1 MKVTEQSKT
10 MNDKPGHDMMDVE
23 QEFVND
29 LVIGIDDT
37 INEVITMVKNGYE
50 LSVDTWLDQTL
61 EYGQQRKWKYIWK
74 KTND

>member
-1 MKVTEQSKT
+1 
-10 MNDKPGHDMMDVE
+10 MMDAE
-23 QEFVND
+23 QEFVEA

-50 LSVDTWLDQTL
+50 LSVNTWLDRTL
-61 EYGQQRKWKYIWK
+61 EYGQQRKWEYIWK

>member
-1 MKVTEQSKT
+1 MEQSKT

-23 QEFVND
+23 QELVKD
-29 LVIGIDDT
+29 IVIGIDDT
-37 INEVITMVKNGYE
+37 INEVITMVRNGYE

-61 EYGQQRKWKYIWK
+61 EYGQQRKWKYMWE

>member
-1 MKVTEQSKT
+1 
-10 MNDKPGHDMMDVE
+10 MNDKPGHDMVDVE
-23 QEFVND
+23 QELIKD
-29 LVIGIDDT
+29 IVIGIDDT

-50 LSVDTWLDQTL
+50 LSVDTWLDPTL

>member
-1 MKVTEQSKT
+1 
-10 MNDKPGHDMMDVE
+10 MMDVE
-23 QEFVND
+23 QEFVEA

-50 LSVDTWLDQTL
+50 LSVNTWLDRTL

>member
-1 MKVTEQSKT
+1 

-23 QEFVND
+23 QELVKNI
-29 LVIGIDDT
+29 VIGIDDT
-37 INEVITMVKNGYE
+37 ISEVLTMVKNGHD
-50 LSVDTWLDQTL
+50 LSVDTWLDPTL

>member
-1 MKVTEQSKT
+1 

-23 QEFVND
+23 QELVKNI
-29 LVIGIDDT
+29 VIGIDDT

-61 EYGQQRKWKYIWK
+61 E
-74 KTND
+74 

>member
-1 MKVTEQSKT
+1 

-23 QEFVND
+23 QELVKNI
-29 LVIGIDDT
+29 VIGIDDT
-37 INEVITMVKNGYE
+37 ISEVITMVKNGYE
-50 LSVDTWLDQTL
+50 LSVDTWLDPTL

>member
-1 MKVTEQSKT
+1 MKVTEQYKT
-10 MNDKPGHDMMDVE
+10 MNYKSGHDMIDVE
-23 QEFVND
+23 QEFVNA

>member
-1 MKVTEQSKT
+1 MSVTEQSKT

-23 QEFVND
+23 QELVKNI
-29 LVIGIDDT
+29 VIGIDDT
-37 INEVITMVKNGYE
+37 ISEVITMVKNGYE
-50 LSVDTWLDQTL
+50 LSVDTWLDPTL

>member
-1 MKVTEQSKT
+1 MSVTEQSKT

-23 QEFVND
+23 QELIND
-29 LVIGIDDT
+29 IVIGIDDT
-37 INEVITMVKNGYE
+37 ISEVITMVKNGYE
-50 LSVDTWLDQTL
+50 LSVDTWLDLTL

>member
-1 MKVTEQSKT
+1 
-10 MNDKPGHDMMDVE
+10 MDVE
-23 QEFVND
+23 QEFVEA

-50 LSVDTWLDQTL
+50 LSVNTWLDRTL
-61 EYGQQRKWKYIWK
+61 EYGQQRKWEYIWK

>member
-23 QEFVND
+23 QELVKD
-29 LVIGIDDT
+29 IVIGIDDT
-37 INEVITMVKNGYE
+37 ISEVITMLKNGYE